1 MVLLL
6 ENRIIRR
13 TYCPNLRLSSLRHPG
28 QAQAFVK
35 ALAAGDMDGM
45 VAGARSASPPDG
57 EARIEIESGAR
68 GFETPEMRKRCGKK
82 EVAQRLVR
90 VQLDRPIEP
99 CDCLLVAAGV
109 QLGNCRNHQPNSR
122 QTVAR
127 TDPQRLQD
135 MGLGFLIAPNKILRI
150 AD

>member
-1 MVLLL
+1 M
-6 ENRIIRR
+6 EK
-13 TYCPNLRLSSLRHPG
+13 PGLRSSP
-28 QAQAFVK
+28 
-35 ALAAGDMDGM
+35 
-45 VAGARSASPPDG
+45 
-57 EARIEIESGAR
+57 AR

-99 CDCLLVAAGV
+99 CECLLVAAGV
-109 QLGNCRNHQPNSR
+109 RLGNHRNHQPNSR

-135 MGLGFLIAPNKILRI
+135 VGLGLLIAPNKILRI